1 VPNAPANVS
10 GKPGNFSLTAFWD
23 AATTI
28 ADGSPVTGYILEI
41 QPVGGG
47 LISRHNVG
55 ADVLSHTVGGL
66 TNGTPYNISVR
77 AVSAAGQGPEG
88 IGGPVTPS
96 ADVAT
101 ASAR

>member
-1 VPNAPANVS
+1 MPNARANVS

-47 LISRHNVG
+47 LISRHNLG

-66 TNGTPYNISVR
+66 TNGPRTTSRCAPSAQPGRDPR
-77 AVSAAGQGPEG
+77 ASAA
-88 IGGPVTPS
+88 
-96 ADVAT
+96 
-101 ASAR
+101 R